1 MVARAGAALDIPDRG
16 AVGSALAIE
25 RCDPTVLETAAQP
38 SVHLTVWHRRLPDAL
53 GWLGSLDWSAIDDCQ
68 RTSRVDVLAV
78 TIADALAAAGYPYG
92 ARGTALCD
100 EIVGLARHFAG
111 ALKLDAVTVR
121 LEVIETDACRKF
133 HADYV
138 TARLLCTLVGQG
150 TQWRYGPDMADTPI
164 RQLRTGDVAI
174 FKGRLATDAPAILHR
189 SPPILDSGET
199 RLLLAIDPA

>member
-1 MVARAGAALDIPDRG
+1 MVAQARLALDVPG
-16 AVGSALAIE
+16 EEAVAPALAIE
-25 RCDPTVLETAAQP
+25 RCEPAVLATAAQP
-38 SVHLTVWHRRLPDAL
+38 YVHLAVWHRRFPEAL
-53 GWLGSLDWSAIDDCQ
+53 DWLGSLDWSAIDDCE
-68 RTSRVDVLAV
+68 RTSRVEVLAV

-100 EIVGLARHFAG
+100 EIVGLARYFAG
-111 ALKLDAVTVR
+111 ALTLDAVTVR

-138 TARLLCTLVGQG
+138 AARLLCTLVGQG
-150 TQWRYGPDMADTPI
+150 TQWRYGPDTADTPI

-174 FKGRLATDAPAILHR
+174 FKGRLSTETPAILHR
-189 SPPILDSGET
+189 SPPILGTGET

>member
-1 MVARAGAALDIPDRG
+1 MVAQASLALDVPERG
-16 AVGSALAIE
+16 AVCPALAIE
-25 RCDPTVLETAAQP
+25 RCEPAVLETAAQP
-38 SVHLTVWHRRLPDAL
+38 YVHLAVWHRRFPEAL
-53 GWLGSLDWSAIDDCQ
+53 DWLGSLDWSAIDDCE
-68 RTSRVDVLAV
+68 RTSRVEVLPV
-78 TIADALAAAGYPYG
+78 TIADGLAAAGYPYG

-138 TARLLCTLVGQG
+138 AARLLCTLVGQG
-150 TQWRYGPDMADTPI
+150 TQWRYGPDVADTPI

-174 FKGRLATDAPAILHR
+174 FKGRLATDTPAILHR
-189 SPPILDSGET
+189 SPPILGTGET